1 MNGDSVYFSEQ
12 YIEHKAKVFAD
23 SRMAEFDSR
32 ISEEKMSSSEEQHP
46 RSDQVPT
53 IEIPRELI
61 EVIKVGVRAHHE
73 VHGSVAVGGAICAL
87 FSHHRKS
94 TDIDFVLSDLN
105 IRFQEIRGHLFELPG
120 WQEARVRVPV
130 LILGSL
136 DGIEVGYRQLRRTA
150 PLETQEIQTPEGALV
165 IPTLEELL
173 RIKAFLAYERDYTR
187 DFVDFAELSCLLEI
201 DEVVTALSS
210 LDEKY
215 AWERQ
220 PTIIVEVIKAL
231 LQPDPHD
238 RDTHGFETL
247 RFLAPKLK
255 TWNEV
260 AEKCRAIG
268 RHLSLR
274 ILGET
279 DDEA

>member
-1 MNGDSVYFSEQ
+1 M
-12 YIEHKAKVFAD
+12 
-23 SRMAEFDSR
+23 
-32 ISEEKMSSSEEQHP
+32 
-46 RSDQVPT
+46 
-53 IEIPRELI
+53 
-61 EVIKVGVRAHHE
+61 
-73 VHGSVAVGGAICAL
+73 
-87 FSHHRKS
+87 
-94 TDIDFVLSDLN
+94 
-105 IRFQEIRGHLFELPG
+105 
-120 WQEARVRVPV
+120 
-130 LILGSL
+130 
-136 DGIEVGYRQLRRTA
+136 
-150 PLETQEIQTPEGALV
+150 

-238 RDTHGFETL
+238 HDTHGFETL